1 MKVMKRQLGV
11 GFSQPKHE
19 GIQGKMMCFL
29 VGPLSSGE
37 QLTELC
43 ELSPILF
50 IHTPKNQLTI
60 LLQVI
65 VTIINVVSESMNV
78 LMCGFSVKQHETN
91 RKPQHAGDKK
101 TSGI

>member
-29 VGPLSSGE
+29 VAPLSSGE

-43 ELSPILF
+43 GLSPILF

-65 VTIINVVSESMNV
+65 VTIINASESMNV
-78 LMCGFSVKQHETN
+78 VMCGFSVKQYETN